1 MAAAKWYSIRPAL
14 QEAFNQQKRWRCTNI
29 STKGDPEMPV
39 ATSRVAIASAAFI
52 VLAASSSGALAQK
65 KYDTGATDTE
75 IKIGN
80 IMPYSGPASAY
91 GVIGK
96 TEAAYF
102 KKINDAG
109 GINGR
114 KINFISY
121 DDGYSPP
128 KAVEQARKLVES
140 DEVLFVFN
148 SLGTPSNSAIHKYMN
163 SKKVPQLFVATGAT
177 KWNDP
182 KDFPWTMGWQPNYQS
197 ESRIYAK
204 YLLKEKPDAKI
215 AVLYQNDD
223 YGKDYLKG
231 LKDGLGAKAASMI
244 IVEESFETTE
254 PTVDNHIVK
263 LKATGADVFVNI
275 ATPKFAAQAIKKV
288 AELDW
293 KPLHILNN
301 VSASV
306 GSVIKPAG
314 FENSQGIISAAY
326 LKDVSDPQWDND
338 AGMKQF
344 LDFLAK
350 DFPEGN
356 KLDGSVVVGYGVSQ
370 TLVQVLKQC
379 GDDLTREN
387 IMKQAANLKD
397 FRTEVLLPGIMINTS
412 PTDFA
417 PISQLQL
424 MKFKGEKWD
433 LFGDIVS
440 GDVGG

>member
-1 MAAAKWYSIRPAL
+1 MPAFHMRLASVAAAAAAL
-14 QEAFNQQKRWRCTNI
+14 TLSSTN
-29 STKGDPEMPV
+29 
-39 ATSRVAIASAAFI
+39 
-52 VLAASSSGALAQK
+52 ALAQK

-140 DEVLFVFN
+140 DEVLFIFN

-163 SKKVPQLFVATGAT
+163 AKKGPQLFVATGAT

-182 KDFPWTMGWQPNYQS
+182 KDFPRTMGWHPNYQS
-197 ESRIYAK
+197 ETQIYAK
-204 YLLKEKPDAKI
+204 YLLKNKPDAKI

-231 LKDGLGAKAASMI
+231 LKDGLGAKAATMI
-244 IVEESFETTE
+244 VAEESFETSE
-254 PTVDNHIVK
+254 PTIDSHVVK
-263 LKATGADVFVNI
+263 LKSSGADVFVDI
-275 ATPKFAAQAIKKV
+275 ATPKFAAQAIKK
-288 AELDW
+288 AGEIEW
-293 KPLHILNN
+293 KPLHFLNN
-301 VSASV
+301 VAASV

-314 FENSQGIISAAY
+314 FENAQGIISAAY
-326 LKDVSDPQWDND
+326 LKDVSDPQWAND
-338 AGMKQF
+338 PGMKQF
-344 LDFLAK
+344 LAFLAK
-350 DFPEGN
+350 DFPEAN
-356 KLDGSVVVGYGVSQ
+356 KLDGSVVVGYGVTQ
-370 TLVQVLKQC
+370 TLIQVLKQC
-379 GDDLTREN
+379 GDNLTRDN
-387 IMKQAANLKD
+387 IMKQAASLKE
-397 FRTEVLLPGIMINTS
+397 FRTEMLLPGIKINTS
-412 PTDFA
+412 ATDFA

-424 MKFKGEKWD
+424 MKFTGERWV
-433 LFGDIVS
+433 LFGDIIS
-440 GDVGG
+440 ADVGG

>member
-1 MAAAKWYSIRPAL
+1 M
-14 QEAFNQQKRWRCTNI
+14 
-29 STKGDPEMPV
+29 M
-39 ATSRVAIASAAFI
+39 
-52 VLAASSSGALAQK
+52 LAASSSGALAQK
-65 KYDTGATDTE
+65 KYDPGATDTE

-121 DDGYSPP
+121 DDAYSPP
-128 KAVEQARKLVES
+128 KTVEQARKLVES
-140 DEVLFVFN
+140 DEVLLIFN
-148 SLGTPSNSAIHKYMN
+148 SLGTPPNSAIHKYMN

-182 KDFPWTMGWQPNYQS
+182 KEFPWTMGWQPSYQS
-197 ESRIYAK
+197 ETQIYAK
-204 YLLKEKPDAKI
+204 YILKEKPDAKI

-244 IVEESFETTE
+244 VAEESYETTE
-254 PTVDNHIVK
+254 PTIDNHIVK
-263 LKATGADVFVNI
+263 LKSSGADVFINI
-275 ATPKFAAQAIKKV
+275 TTPKFAAQAIKKV
-288 AELDW
+288 AEIDW
-293 KPLHILNN
+293 KPLHFLNN

-314 FENSQGIISAAY
+314 YENSQDIISAAY
-326 LKDVSDPQWDND
+326 LKDASDPQWDND
-338 AGMKQF
+338 PGMKEF
-344 LDFLAK
+344 YAFLAK

-356 KLDGSVVVGYGVSQ
+356 KLDRRHRGRLRRGADPGPGAEAVRRRPHPRKHHEAGGEPEGFPDRSAAARHQDQHQPDRFRSDQPASIDAVQGREVGAVRRRHQRRRRRLSVRATDVKTRSAVHREERCTASGTRWIDPRSR
-370 TLVQVLKQC
+370 C
-379 GDDLTREN
+379 GG
-387 IMKQAANLKD
+387 
-397 FRTEVLLPGIMINTS
+397 FLLPRSDG
-412 PTDFA
+412 
-417 PISQLQL
+417 
-424 MKFKGEKWD
+424 
-433 LFGDIVS
+433 
-440 GDVGG
+440 